1 MRDIDAEK
9 TWFVGLDEAER
20 VTALGLMAFYLT
32 LAGREFSLETEARAI
47 AAKWVALN
55 ELQHTLTSE
64 IVASIRNQPHYPA
77 ETLWS
82 VLSDKAATGSLE
94 TALARAFKFARRA
107 E

>member
-1 MRDIDAEK
+1 MRDIAAEK

-20 VTALGLMAFYLT
+20 VTALGLIAFYLT
-32 LAGREFSLETEARAI
+32 LTGREFSLETEDRVI
-47 AAKWVALN
+47 AAKWAALN

-64 IVASIRNQPHYPA
+64 IVASIKNQPHYPA
-77 ETLWS
+77 EVLWK
-82 VLSDKAATGSLE
+82 VLSDKAAAGSLD